1 MLKLK
6 KLVLIAS
13 LSAIPFVTK
22 GQFWKF
28 SEVKNLSLNKYSKFE
43 KSAPFVFSDG
53 KQILFV
59 KTFDKKNIGGKF
71 DQDIYISNASD
82 SINGL
87 WLLPTNL
94 NVLNNKFNNGVVGLS
109 RDEKKVYLLG
119 SYSDKGDLEKG
130 LSYSKKT
137 NNTWSKP
144 VSVFV
149 PGLKIT
155 GENYGFYMHPDEKV
169 LLISYR
175 GEGSYGKEDLYIS
188 FNKQNQWSV
197 PVHLPKKVNTSSYE
211 MSPFL
216 SDSKDTLYFSSNRSG
231 GRGGA
236 DIYYSIKE
244 SEDMLKWS
252 KPKNLGK
259 HINSSRF
266 DAYFFIDSKNTM
278 YWSSNRESKYSQ
290 IYSCKPIYYPALS
303 ASIKEIKDVTK
314 FGGEDGA
321 ITLQIKG
328 GIKPYKISYSFNKE
342 KKHNSRDIDNNG
354 FKLMNC
360 LSGIYS
366 FEIIDSIGQKIIL
379 SDTIKEPTVNE
390 LVTKINLPQI
400 RHPRDK
406 WTFVQDEY
414 ISSMDS
420 LDYLYALLIKYP
432 SLKIELSSHTDAR
445 GSENRNQVLSD
456 NRAKACYKYLVE
468 KKGIDP
474 RRIVPIGKGEKE
486 PLKIMDKSQNKLVEL
501 NESYINQFYSNKT
514 KFKSLHQLNRRTEV
528 KILNRSFDSKT
539 AKPAPKSYFTYK
551 KLPH

>member
-1 MLKLK
+1 M
-6 KLVLIAS
+6 
-13 LSAIPFVTK
+13 PFVSK
-22 GQFWKF
+22 GQLWKF
-28 SEVKNLSLNKYSKFE
+28 SAVEKLSVNNYNNSE
-43 KSAPFVFSDG
+43 KSAPFVFSSG
-53 KQILFV
+53 KQMLFV

-71 DQDIYISNASD
+71 DQDIYLSNASD
-82 SINGL
+82 SIDTR
-87 WLLPTNL
+87 WSLPTNL

-109 RDEKKVYLLG
+109 RDEKTIYLLG
-119 SYSDKGDLEKG
+119 SYTNKGDLEKG
-130 LSYSKKT
+130 LAYSKKI
-137 NNTWSKP
+137 NSKWAKP
-144 VSVFV
+144 ERVFI

-155 GENYGFYMHPDEKV
+155 GQNYGFYMHPDEKV

-175 GEGSYGKEDLYIS
+175 GEDSYGKEDLYIS
-188 FNKQNQWSV
+188 FNKQNQWSS

-216 SDSKDTLYFSSNRSG
+216 SYSMDTLYFSSNRDG

-236 DIYYSIKE
+236 DIYYSIRE
-244 SEDMLKWS
+244 SKDMMKWS

-266 DAYFFIDSKNTM
+266 DAYFFMDSKNTM

-290 IYSCKPIYYPALS
+290 IYSCKPIFYPTLS
-303 ASIKEIKDVTK
+303 ASIKEIKDVSK
-314 FGGEDGA
+314 FGGKDGA
-321 ITLQIKG
+321 IFLQIKG
-328 GIKPYKISYSFNKE
+328 GIKPYKINCSYNKE
-342 KKHNSRDIDNNG
+342 KKNSGDIENNL
-354 FKLMNC
+354 FELKNC
-360 LSGIYS
+360 PSGIYS
-366 FEIIDSIGQKIIL
+366 FEIIDSIGQKLIL
-379 SDTIKEPTVNE
+379 TDTIKEPIENK
-390 LVTKINLPQI
+390 LLTKINLPQI

-406 WTFVQDEY
+406 WTFVQDKY

-420 LDYLYALLIKYP
+420 LDYLYALLVKHP

-468 KKGIDP
+468 QKGIDA
-474 RRIVPIGKGEKE
+474 RRIVPVGKGEKE

-501 NESYINQFYSNKT
+501 NERYINQFSSNKT

-539 AKPAPKSYFTYK
+539 AKPAPKSYLNYK